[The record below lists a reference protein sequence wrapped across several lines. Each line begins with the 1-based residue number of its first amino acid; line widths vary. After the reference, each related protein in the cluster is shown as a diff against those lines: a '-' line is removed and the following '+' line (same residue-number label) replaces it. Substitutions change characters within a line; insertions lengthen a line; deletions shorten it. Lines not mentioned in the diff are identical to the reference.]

1 MTHLPQ
7 FRCWRLRIFTATKDL
22 IRLSGFSE
30 EEIPIEYTGL
40 RPGEKLFEELG
51 SDGEK
56 MTKTIHPKI
65 FIGKIEA
72 YPIETVEQGLTLLA
86 NHKYATDPKAVR
98 AALANLV
105 PEMIN
110 PEDAP
115 ETPSQIPPPAP
126 KTLSDSPAPNP
137 KSLH

>member
-1 MTHLPQ
+1 MQAATMGKGGE
-7 FRCWRLRIFTATKDL
+7 IFVLDMGKPVYIKDLARDL

-30 EEIPIEYTGL
+30 EEIPIEFTGL

-98 AALANLV
+98 AALANLG
-105 PEMIN
+105 
-110 PEDAP
+110 
-115 ETPSQIPPPAP
+115 P
-126 KTLSDSPAPNP
+126 KQGCDQARLVR
-137 KSLH
+137 LE